1 MPSPQLNL
9 RVPLEHHDLLR
20 AVAARL
26 RHDAAFAVHL
36 GALLAG
42 VGDPTAGATDPVADA
57 STLASIMARLDA
69 LERGT
74 VAQAAGEALEV
85 VEAVPP
91 PVPSDSLPPGN
102 WSEEEAAALRSLRLG
117 LSRDVPQE
125 PAPAP
130 ARRGRSRK
138 PASG

>member
-26 RHDAAFAVHL
+26 RHDAAFADHL

-42 VGDPTAGATDPVADA
+42 VADPTAGATTPVADA
-57 STLASIMARLDA
+57 STIASIMARLDA

-74 VAQAAGEALEV
+74 VAQAAGKV

-102 WSEEEAAALRSLRLG
+102 WSEEEAAALRSIRLG
-117 LSRDVPQE
+117 RSEDVPQE

-130 ARRGRSRK
+130 ARRARSRK
-138 PASG
+138 PPI